1 MLVTALSSTVPW
13 STVLKNHC
21 QKILRVLRFTP
32 PPLQNMVQVN
42 ENVSISHKLLVI
54 TNLCVRVLSLSLAVI
69 LDESAANLS
78 RGAPHQLGV
87 VAGVHQQLAVEGG
100 QLGRRVVLNLETRKF
115 SRCWCLKKILLNF
128 LPAQIPDYECERR
141 WYFQVLKWWDF
152 QR

>member
-1 MLVTALSSTVPW
+1 MEYCA
-13 STVLKNHC
+13 
-21 QKILRVLRFTP
+21 QKSLPENFESVEIHPP

-115 SRCWCLKKILLNF
+115 SRC
-128 LPAQIPDYECERR
+128 
-141 WYFQVLKWWDF
+141 
-152 QR
+152 